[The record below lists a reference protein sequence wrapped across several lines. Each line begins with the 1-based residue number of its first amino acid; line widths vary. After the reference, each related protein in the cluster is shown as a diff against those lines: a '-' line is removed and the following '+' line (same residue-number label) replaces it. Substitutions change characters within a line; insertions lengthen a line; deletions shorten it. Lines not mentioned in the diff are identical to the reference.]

1 MKAVTASESAPP
13 SESEPAAAV
22 AKPAKKADRI
32 EHQFYQ
38 TATHVTVDILIKK
51 VDKANATIEFGD
63 ASCSVDI
70 KLHTGAH
77 YNLEL
82 DLCHTIVPAE
92 SSFKVMGTK
101 VTVKMKKKSAI
112 QWKALEGDGTDGT
125 ASSHTMVGG
134 NFCSPLISC
143 IAMSSR
149 VACHRVAACH
159 RVTVS
164 PCVTVCVTV
173 SP

>member
-1 MKAVTASESAPP
+1 MSYNNNNNMKVATGSP
-13 SESEPAAAV
+13 SEPEPAAV

-101 VTVKMKKKSAI
+101 VMVKMKKKSAI
-112 QWKALEGDGTDGT
+112 QWKALGR
-125 ASSHTMVGG
+125 VG
-134 NFCSPLISC
+134 
-143 IAMSSR
+143 R
-149 VACHRVAACH
+149 H
-159 RVTVS
+159 
-164 PCVTVCVTV
+164 CVE
-173 SP
+173 PHNGR